1 MGDFTEKTNVLDDVK
16 TKHPIHA
23 MGIAPAPRN
32 GFLLRRRRRRRP
44 REGEDSRRSGKQYN
58 LLNFGGVF
66 AGRKTTT
73 RNRLRRRFALM
84 CEIKGPPYPKNPRE

>member
-1 MGDFTEKTNVLDDVK
+1 MGYFPKKQMSLTI
-16 TKHPIHA
+16 KHPIRA
-23 MGIAPAPRN
+23 KGITPAPRN
-32 GFLLRRRRRRRP
+32 RFLLLRRRP
-44 REGEDSRRSGKQYN
+44 REGGRDYFQHSGKQYN

-66 AGRKTTT
+66 AGRKTTA